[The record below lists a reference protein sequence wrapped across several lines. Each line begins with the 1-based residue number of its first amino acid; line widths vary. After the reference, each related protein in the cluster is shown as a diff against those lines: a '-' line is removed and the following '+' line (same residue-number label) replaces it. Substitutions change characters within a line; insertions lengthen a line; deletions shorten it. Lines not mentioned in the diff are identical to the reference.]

1 MIDTHTPQPPTK
13 TVLRYE
19 VPIDN
24 QPHTFTLTYGPHAV
38 AAKRVW
44 SPPHLVIHNVEFW
57 AEHEDRPGVTA
68 VERTFQV
75 FGTGQPIPSSARI
88 VGTAERLDGLVW
100 HLYELFPA
108 EEEQP

>member
-1 MIDTHTPQPPTK
+1 MAETHAPQPK

-19 VPIDN
+19 VPIDDK
-24 QPHTFTLTYGPHAV
+24 PHTFTLTHSPHKI
-38 AAKRVW
+38 AAKRIGAT
-44 SPPHLVIHNVEFW
+44 HRVEFW
-57 AEHEDRPGVTA
+57 TEHEDRPSTTA
-68 VERTFQV
+68 AERTFQV
-75 FGTGQPIPSSARI
+75 FGTGHPIPATARI